1 MQGSRRTTVEIA
13 QNIHTKPF
21 LQLDVSLSTLNP
33 IYHPVCKTIAELSC
47 RYNGFGPWQAEAALL
62 RPHRERDSEEGGNHK
77 GRKEN
82 KERVEC
88 LNERENGRRAGEIGP
103 E

>member
-1 MQGSRRTTVEIA
+1 MVNG
-13 QNIHTKPF
+13 
-21 LQLDVSLSTLNP
+21 

-47 RYNGFGPWQAEAALL
+47 RYNGFGPWQAEAGSFAQATQL
-62 RPHRERDSEEGGNHK
+62 DGEEGGNHK

-88 LNERENGRRAGEIGP
+88 LNERENGRRRAGEIGP